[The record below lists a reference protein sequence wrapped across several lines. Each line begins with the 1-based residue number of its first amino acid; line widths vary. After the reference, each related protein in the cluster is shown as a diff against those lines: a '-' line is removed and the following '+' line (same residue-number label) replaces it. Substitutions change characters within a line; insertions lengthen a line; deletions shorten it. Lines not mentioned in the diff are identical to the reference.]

1 MRLPIQKFLVA
12 GLAVTALIGP
22 MAARA
27 DYPDHTVR
35 IIVPYTPGAFN
46 DTLGRVSAE
55 KLGKLWGQ
63 SVVVEN
69 KPGGNTTIGN
79 AFVTKSPPD
88 GYTILVSP
96 LPFSSLPGLYGDKLP
111 YDAIKDFTPL
121 IQAGSAQNVLVVR
134 TDSPFNSV
142 SDVLEYARK
151 NPGKLNYGSTGSG
164 SSNHLSMELF
174 KNMTGT
180 QMTHVPYKGSAPA
193 VMALMG
199 GELDLMFDNVPNV
212 MNQLKAGKL
221 KPIAVTG
228 SKRSKMFP
236 EIPTIAEAGVPGYE
250 VNVWFGMQLPAGTP
264 PAVVNKLNKDLVK
277 ILTEQDVVNRFADL
291 GVEVVAGTPEEF
303 AALIRSE
310 IPKWTAVIKQ
320 ADIKVE

>member
-79 AFVTKSPPD
+79 AFVAKSPPD

>member
-1 MRLPIQKFLVA
+1 MQQLIKQLLGA
-12 GLAVTALIGP
+12 GLVLAASLGPVT
-22 MAARA
+22 ARA

-35 IIVPYTPGAFN
+35 IIVPYPPGAFN

-79 AFVTKSPPD
+79 TLVAKSPPD

-134 TDSPFNSV
+134 TDSPFSNV
-142 SDVLEYARK
+142 QDILDYAKK

-174 KNMTGT
+174 KSMTAT

-199 GELDLMFDNVPNV
+199 GELDLMFDNIPNV

-221 KPIAVTG
+221 KAIAVTG
-228 SKRSKMFP
+228 SKRSSMFP
-236 EIPTIAEAGVPGYE
+236 AIPTVAEAGVPGYE

-264 PAVVNKLNKDLVK
+264 PAIVNKLNKDLVK
-277 ILTEQDVVNRFADL
+277 ILTEQDVVSRFADV

-310 IPKWTAVIKQ
+310 IPKWTKVIKQ